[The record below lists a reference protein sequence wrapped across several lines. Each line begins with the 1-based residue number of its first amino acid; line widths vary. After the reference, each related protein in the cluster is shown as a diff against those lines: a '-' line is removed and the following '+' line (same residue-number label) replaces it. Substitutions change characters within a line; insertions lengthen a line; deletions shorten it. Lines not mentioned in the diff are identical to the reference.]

1 MQAREL
7 LWAAETRFSENRD
20 KKCHLHEKNK
30 LSWRTPGIF
39 LKPVI
44 NTFEAMKT
52 NPGLGSNKK
61 VMCCQYSRN
70 EGEVKGHVL
79 SAAEAVNS
87 CTQPVF
93 KAALLSL
100 HNREVAGR
108 DFIRLKAK
116 TMSNSKPRLRRH
128 KTTTLR
134 SNSPNYTRNNQ
145 RALILAWKN
154 ITKVAASLF
163 IPFETT
169 AFNYSWSVQL
179 SAHSIVMPRAKYWA
193 RVSTA

>member
-1 MQAREL
+1 MSCPTNLTGEAPPPARLIGCRPVSSYEL
-7 LWAAETRFSENRD
+7 QRHVSAKTETRNVIYMR
-20 KKCHLHEKNK
+20 KTN
-30 LSWRTPGIF
+30 SWRTPSIF

-44 NTFEAMKT
+44 NMFEAMKT
-52 NPGLGSNKK
+52 NPVLVSARTKK

-116 TMSNSKPRLRRH
+116 TMFNSKPRLSRH

-134 SNSPNYTRNNQ
+134 SNSPNYMRNNQ
-145 RALILAWKN
+145 RALILA
-154 ITKVAASLF
+154 
-163 IPFETT
+163 
-169 AFNYSWSVQL
+169 
-179 SAHSIVMPRAKYWA
+179 
-193 RVSTA
+193 

>member
-1 MQAREL
+1 
-7 LWAAETRFSENRD
+7 
-20 KKCHLHEKNK
+20 
-30 LSWRTPGIF
+30 
-39 LKPVI
+39 
-44 NTFEAMKT
+44 
-52 NPGLGSNKK
+52 
-61 VMCCQYSRN
+61 MCCQYSRN

-179 SAHSIVMPRAKYWA
+179 SAHSMLCPEPSIEQEFPQLSTVIMGLVLAEMIYNTIWLSTLVYLFKAKKTLYTDSQHRPCTQNNFTMRCCSHKWLRVVWA
-193 RVSTA
+193 